1 MLRRM
6 KFSTLGLKCAALVA
20 GLGLLSLER
29 AQGQAKG
36 SLSEVDIEN
45 SQLKVLLEKSQAN
58 LEKAQKD
65 NKQLGDA
72 LAENS
77 KTLAEMR
84 QNLARS
90 IGESEI
96 FKRKTMELELK
107 IEALGLD
114 AGGSNS
120 KLEERLLYA
129 VRDLRVM
136 AEEKKNLSEVL
147 VQLSEAARLYQKLAP
162 TTNADA
168 IATLESA
175 FRKADAALGGAT
187 PNAVEALPVEATIS
201 DGMAI
206 SVRDDLALVVMN
218 IGTKQ
223 GVKVGMPFQVIRGDH
238 IVGSVRVVDAREKIA
253 GAVIQDL
260 TTDKDRIKV
269 GDRLKVE
276 AHR

>member
-1 MLRRM
+1 M
-6 KFSTLGLKCAALVA
+6 KFSTHGLKCAALVA
-20 GLGLLSLER
+20 GLGLMSVARLL
-29 AQGQAKG
+29 GQAKG
-36 SLSEVDIEN
+36 SLSELDIEN
-45 SQLKVLLEKSQAN
+45 SQLKVLLEKSQVN
-58 LEKAQKD
+58 LEKTQKD
-65 NKQLGDA
+65 NKQLQDL
-72 LAENS
+72 LAENAKS
-77 KTLAEMR
+77 LADMR
-84 QNLARS
+84 KSLARA
-90 IGESEI
+90 IGESEV
-96 FKRKTMELELK
+96 FKRQTMELQLK

-120 KLEERLLYA
+120 KLQERLLYA

-162 TTNADA
+162 TTNAEA

-175 FRKADAALGGAT
+175 FRKADAALGGSS

-238 IVGSVRVVDAREKIA
+238 IVGNVRVVDAREKIA

-260 TTDKDRIKV
+260 TTNKDRIKV

-276 AHR
+276 ARR

>member
-1 MLRRM
+1 MLRTM
-6 KFSTLGLKCAALVA
+6 KFSTLGLKYAALAA

-45 SQLKVLLEKSQAN
+45 SQLKVLLERSQAN
-58 LEKAQKD
+58 LEKTQKD
-65 NKQLGDA
+65 NKQLSDA

-77 KTLAEMR
+77 KTLTDMR
-84 QNLARS
+84 KNLAAV
-90 IGESEI
+90 IGENEI
-96 FKRKTMELELK
+96 FKRQTMELRLK

-136 AEEKKNLSEVL
+136 AEEKKTFSEAL
-147 VQLSEAARLYQKLAP
+147 VQLSEAARLYEKLAP
-162 TTNADA
+162 TTNAEA

-175 FRKADAALGGAT
+175 FRKADTALGGSS

-206 SVRDDLALVVMN
+206 SVRDDLALVVLN

-223 GVKVGMPFQVIRGDH
+223 GVKVGMPFQVIRGEH
-238 IVGSVRVVDAREKIA
+238 IVGTVRVVDAREKIA
-253 GAVIQDL
+253 GAVIQNL

-276 AHR
+276 AYR

>member
-1 MLRRM
+1 MLRKM
-6 KFSTLGLKCAALVA
+6 KFSMLGLKCAALAA

-36 SLSEVDIEN
+36 SLSELDIEN
-45 SQLKVLLEKSQAN
+45 SQLQVRLEQSQAR
-58 LEKAQKD
+58 LEQLQKE
-65 NKQLGDA
+65 NKQLSDA
-72 LAENS
+72 LAENAKS
-77 KTLAEMR
+77 AADSRK
-84 QNLARS
+84 NLARS

-162 TTNADA
+162 TTNAEA

-175 FRKADAALGGAT
+175 FRKADTALSGSS

-206 SVRDDLALVVMN
+206 SVRDDLALVVLN

-253 GAVIQDL
+253 GAVIQNL
-260 TTDKDRIKV
+260 TTDKDRVKV

-276 AHR
+276 AYR